1 MAALIFDSHAFVK
14 KLRDAGFSEEQAE
27 CLVAAHQEVFSQL
40 VTKDDLQVEL
50 RLLEQ
55 RIVIKLGAL
64 SVAAVGAVAA
74 LIKIL

>member
-1 MAALIFDSHAFVK
+1 
-14 KLRDAGFSEEQAE
+14 
-27 CLVAAHQEVFSQL
+27 VFSQL